1 MKIGIITYNKP
12 HYKTQELIYGLHSK
26 GYKNIT
32 LIIKKFL
39 NFKNK
44 KTKNFFNH
52 RPNEFVGCTPFEIS
66 KYFNFKIRDLDS
78 KNCYKN
84 LDIILIGGSSII
96 NQNKIEKK
104 LILNSHSGLIPETRG
119 LDSFKW
125 AIFKKKR
132 VGGTLHFIDKSIDK
146 GKIVSHQITPAYKS
160 DTLVSLSIRHYR
172 QEINMLI
179 NFENNLNNSKIVK
192 MPECEPTK
200 RMPYNY
206 EKKLYKKFEIWKKFF
221 IK

>member
-12 HYKTQELIYGLHSK
+12 HYKTQELIYGLYSR

-44 KTKNFFNH
+44 KFKNYFNH
-52 RPNEFVGCTPFEIS
+52 RPNEFIGCTPFEIS
-66 KYFNFKIRDLDS
+66 KYYNFKVRDLEN

-84 LDIILIGGSSII
+84 LDIVLIGGSSII
-96 NQNKIEKK
+96 NQNKIEKN

-125 AIFKKKR
+125 AILKKR
-132 VGGTLHFIDKSIDK
+132 KVGGTLHFIDKTVDK
-146 GKIVSHQITPAYKS
+146 GNIIFHQITPSYKS
-160 DTLVSLSIRHYR
+160 DTLELLSKRHYR

-179 NFENNLNNSKIVK
+179 NFENNLNNSKT
-192 MPECEPTK
+192 MNLPECEPTK
-200 RMPYNY
+200 RMSYNY
-206 EKKLYKKFEIWKKFF
+206 EKQLHKKFQLWKKFYV
-221 IK
+221 K